1 MIHRREKFLIMLKS
15 IDGKENG
22 QVSGVERLSQTIS
35 SQHLTSWIESVQR
48 QYPTPKSRMWLQI
61 LLSFLTNIVLGW
73 GFYGGD
79 FGTDWNFMDN
89 MWGLYQ

>member
-89 MWGLYQ
+89 MWGIYQ